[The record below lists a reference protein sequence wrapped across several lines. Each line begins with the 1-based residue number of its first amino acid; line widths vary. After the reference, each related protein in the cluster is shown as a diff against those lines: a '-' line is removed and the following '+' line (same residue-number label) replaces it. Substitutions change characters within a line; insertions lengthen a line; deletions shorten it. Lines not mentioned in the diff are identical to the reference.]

1 MAAKVTFFPVGN
13 GDMTLIT
20 LADVEGTTLLIDL
33 HIRAA
38 ADDSEDDTRDV
49 AKDLRERLKKDDK
62 GRPYVDAFLLSHP
75 DKDHC
80 TGLATH
86 FHLGALADYPDDKKA
101 YADKKIVIREIW
113 SSPLVYRRGSKT
125 HTLTEDAKAFNAEAK
140 RRVQV
145 NRDKGFKGV
154 EAGDRILVMG
164 EDENGKTDDLGPI
177 LIKVDQEFTRIN
189 GQATDFLT
197 ARLLAPFPKQ
207 DDAAEED
214 LLSKNNSSV
223 VLNLQIAASKSEKDG
238 CKFLTAG
245 DAEVAIWERLW
256 ARNKGKSAVL
266 EYDLLQ
272 APHHCSWH
280 SLSYDSWSKK
290 REKGEVSA
298 DARSALS
305 QARSGAFIVASSG
318 EIKDDDCDP
327 PCIGAKRE
335 YQKIL
340 NKETVK
346 GQFLCTGEYP
356 SSKSPE
362 PLEFSVTGEGP
373 QKPQDKETSKK
384 VASII
389 TPTRTPQPHG

>member
-13 GDMTLIT
+13 GDMTLVT

-38 ADDSEDDTRDV
+38 ADDPEDDTRDV
-49 AKDLRERLKKDDK
+49 AKDLRERLNKDDK

-86 FHLGALADYPDDKKA
+86 FHLGALADYPDDNKA

-113 SSPLVYRRGSKT
+113 SSPLVYRRASHT
-125 HTLTEDAKAFNAEAK
+125 HTLTVDAKAFNTEAK

-177 LIKVDQEFTRIN
+177 LIKVDQEFARIN

-207 DDAAEED
+207 EDAAEED

-223 VLNLQIAASKSEKDG
+223 ILVLRIAASK
-238 CKFLTAG
+238 T
-245 DAEVAIWERLW
+245 
-256 ARNKGKSAVL
+256 
-266 EYDLLQ
+266 
-272 APHHCSWH
+272 
-280 SLSYDSWSKK
+280 
-290 REKGEVSA
+290 
-298 DARSALS
+298 
-305 QARSGAFIVASSG
+305 
-318 EIKDDDCDP
+318 
-327 PCIGAKRE
+327 
-335 YQKIL
+335 
-340 NKETVK
+340 
-346 GQFLCTGEYP
+346 
-356 SSKSPE
+356 
-362 PLEFSVTGEGP
+362 
-373 QKPQDKETSKK
+373 
-384 VASII
+384 
-389 TPTRTPQPHG
+389 